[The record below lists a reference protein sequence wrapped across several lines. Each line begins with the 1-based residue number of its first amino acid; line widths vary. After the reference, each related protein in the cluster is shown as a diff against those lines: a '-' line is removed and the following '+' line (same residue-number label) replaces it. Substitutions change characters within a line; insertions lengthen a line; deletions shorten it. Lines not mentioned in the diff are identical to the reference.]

1 VRADAEEILATSGSQ
16 QAIDLLARVLLEPGQ
31 MVAVEDP
38 GPCWPRRAFA
48 SLGARVVGVP
58 VDTDGLVVQTIP
70 GCAPGLCVPT
80 SAGTDPTVG

>member
-1 VRADAEEILATSGSQ
+1 MRADVEEILATSGSQ

-58 VDTDGLVVQTIP
+58 VDTDGLVVQAIP
-70 GCAPGLCVPT
+70 PGVRLVCVCP
-80 SAGTDPTVG
+80 PLLVQIQQ